1 MTADWTLLQDQ
12 FYRWGFVCHVTWQ
25 ERGSRRKRSRKT
37 RAYDVTWEYVNDLGS
52 YRTAGASRGGPLAL
66 IRNEPKVATLA
77 IQSLRPTLAVY
88 SCAGELLFSHAWTE
102 SRIAALGWTL
112 AEELVCILEDG
123 HVRLYNLQ
131 GEYKSFHL
139 GHETQHYGVLQARV
153 YSHGL
158 VALTGHYKF
167 VWVSDFA
174 EIRPR
179 MFPEDP
185 CLTSEP
191 DAWLVIPPQLSL
203 SKHVEVILAANDTV
217 FVLDSTACVN
227 QVSGPLIYIRCVF

>member
-1 MTADWTLLQDQ
+1 MQS
-12 FYRWGFVCHVTWQ
+12 VT
-25 ERGSRRKRSRKT
+25 SSKAATNSKT
-37 RAYDVTWEYVNDLGS
+37 RAYDVRWEYVNDLGA
-52 YRTAGASRGGPLAL
+52 YRIAGALCGGPLAL

-77 IQSLRPTLAVY
+77 IQSLIPTLAVY
-88 SCAGELLFSHAWTE
+88 SCSGELLFSHAWTE
-102 SRIAALGWTL
+102 ARIVALGWTL

-139 GHETQHYGVLQARV
+139 GHETQNYGVLQGHV

-158 VALTGHYKF
+158 VVLTGHYKF
-167 VWVSDFA
+167 VWVNDFA
-174 EIRPR
+174 EVRPR

-185 CLTSEP
+185 GLTAEP

-203 SKHVEVILAANDTV
+203 SKHVEVILASNDTV
-217 FVLDSTACVN
+217 FVLDSTACVDQVPSQRFMPKSSILN
-227 QVSGPLIYIRCVF
+227 QVIG